1 MPQIINTNIASLNAQ
16 RNLNRTQNSLQ
27 VSLQRLSSG
36 LRINSAKDD
45 AAGLAISERFT
56 SQVRGLTQAARNAND
71 GISLAQ
77 TAEGALGESTKA
89 MQRIRELAVQ
99 SANASN
105 SSTDRAALN
114 SEVQQLIQEVDRI
127 ATQTSFNGNKVL
139 STVGGFAATF
149 QVGANVNEVITTTVA
164 SVRTTDVGVASNYG
178 TIQGLTNAN
187 FALRLRNQ
195 YAEDISSTLNGQT
208 ITAVAVDTN
217 AINKINSVNAVTAQT
232 GITAFSY
239 GNSLNSASAADDDVT
254 SLALASGE
262 IVINGVSVGAVTV
275 NTVND
280 LVTKINAI
288 TSQTGVTA
296 DATAAGTA
304 DLVLFN
310 RTGAA
315 ISITV
320 NTANAAT
327 RSGFAQG
334 TTTVG
339 AGDNGAIVLNAA
351 LASTAVTLGDAG
363 TGQAL
368 TGTSGTSSTLTA
380 TNIAAI
386 DVNTVSA
393 ANIAILAVDQA
404 LTTINSVRADLGAIQ
419 NRFETTIANLQATT
433 ENLSSARSRIQDT
446 DFAAETAELT
456 RNQILQQAGIS
467 ILAQAN
473 VSQQTVLALL
483 Q

>member
-1 MPQIINTNIASLNAQ
+1 MPQIINTNLASLNAQ

-27 VSLQRLSSG
+27 ISLQRLSSG

-56 SQVRGLTQAARNAND
+56 SQVRGLSQAARNAND

-89 MQRIRELAVQ
+89 LQRIRELSVQ

-105 SSTDRAALN
+105 SSTDRSALN
-114 SEVQQLIQEVDRI
+114 SEVQQLIQEIDRI
-127 ATQTSFNGNKVL
+127 ATQTSFNGNKIL
-139 STVGGFAATF
+139 STAGGFSATF
-149 QVGANVNEVITTTVA
+149 QVGANVNEVITSTVS
-164 SVRTTDVGVASNYG
+164 SVRTTDIGVASNYG
-178 TIQGLTNAN
+178 TIQGLSNVN
-187 FALRLRNQ
+187 FALRLRSQ

-208 ITAVAVDTN
+208 ISTVAVDTN
-217 AINKINSVNAVTAQT
+217 SINKINAINAITSQT
-232 GITAFSY
+232 GLTAFSY
-239 GNSLNSASAADDDVT
+239 GNSLNSQNAADDDGT
-254 SLALASGE
+254 SLALASGD

-275 NTVND
+275 NTAND

-310 RTGAA
+310 RTGGA
-315 ISITV
+315 ISVTI

-327 RSGFAQG
+327 RSGFTQG
-334 TTTVG
+334 THTVG
-339 AGDNGAIVLNAA
+339 SGDNGAVVLNAA
-351 LASTAVTLGDAG
+351 LTATAVTFGDAG

-368 TGTSGTSSTLTA
+368 TGTSGTSTTLTS
-380 TNIAAI
+380 TNIASI

-393 ANIAILAVDQA
+393 ANLAMLAVDQA

-433 ENLSSARSRIQDT
+433 ENLTAARSRIQDA